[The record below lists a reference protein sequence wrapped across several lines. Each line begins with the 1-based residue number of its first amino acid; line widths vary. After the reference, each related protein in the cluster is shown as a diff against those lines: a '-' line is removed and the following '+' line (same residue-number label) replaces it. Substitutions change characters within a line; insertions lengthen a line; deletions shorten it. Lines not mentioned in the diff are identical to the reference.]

1 MMRKRSRARPDISD
15 HDRFGL
21 TFLLTVIF
29 HGIVIL
35 GVTFTFAS
43 PADSDSAPALD
54 IILLQTQSPSEK
66 KPADKQA
73 NYLAQISQRGGGD
86 TSRKAHPRDLFS
98 TPTLATKPGLAMRTQ
113 QQQERHKQQQSKQLA
128 LLHQHHS
135 DYSVSQEDP
144 NPAPEKQSQ
153 TKPNQENSPLP
164 AARLAPEISDTID
177 EHATRGKVKFINAST
192 REFSAAKYMRNWI
205 DRVER
210 IGNLNYPDQ
219 ARRQKLSGTL
229 ILDVTINA
237 AGKLI
242 KTDIRQ
248 SSGHQVLDD
257 AAKRIVELAAPFP
270 PFSRKLRQQADVI
283 HITRSW
289 EFLNNN
295 GLQTH

>member
-1 MMRKRSRARPDISD
+1 MRKRSRARSDISN

-21 TFLLTVIF
+21 TFLLTAIF

-54 IILLQTQSPSEK
+54 VILLQTQSPSEK

-86 TSRKAHPRDLFS
+86 TSRKAHPRELFS
-98 TPTLATKPGLAMRTQ
+98 APTLATKPGLAIKTQ
-113 QQQERHKQQQSKQLA
+113 QQEMRRQQQQSKQLA
-128 LLHQHHS
+128 LLHQRHS
-135 DYSVSQEDP
+135 DYSIAQD
-144 NPAPEKQSQ
+144 NPASIPEKHSQ
-153 TKPNQENSPLP
+153 TKPNQENVPLP
-164 AARLAPEISDTID
+164 AARPAAEISDTID

-192 REFSAAKYMRNWI
+192 REFTAAKYMRNWI

-210 IGNLNYPDQ
+210 IGNLNYPNQ

-237 AGKLI
+237 DGKLI

-270 PFSRKLRQQADVI
+270 PFTGKLRQQADVI